1 MGGGTKFLKNH
12 QGERGGERENAN
24 YIYIYI
30 HISIYI
36 HIYRERYYA
45 CV

>member
-24 YIYIYI
+24 G
-30 HISIYI
+30 
-36 HIYRERYYA
+36 
-45 CV
+45 CDGMFLF